1 MPVLPV
7 ATRQCR
13 FRLDRMTPDIREP
26 AVAGRFY
33 PGDPGRLEHDLARYL
48 GSAATPGAREADALA
63 VIAPHAGYMYS
74 GAIAGETYAR
84 VRVPERAVVLC
95 PNHTGL
101 GSRRSV
107 WSGGAW
113 RIPGGEIV
121 VDADLARRV
130 RQEAGLDEDKLAHL
144 REHAIEVH
152 LPFLRAKNP
161 ALSMVPICLAQLSLA
176 DCRKVGQG
184 LARAIKGHAV
194 LLVAS
199 TDMSHYLSA
208 DAAERLDRLAIER
221 IEALDPEGLYR
232 VVSDLEISMCGY
244 IPTTVTLFAC
254 RELGA
259 RRAALVRYGNSGEAS
274 GDFGRVVGYAGV
286 VIS

>member
-7 ATRQCR
+7 AICGRR
-13 FRLDRMTPDIREP
+13 FRLVRMTPETREP

-33 PGDPGRLEHDLARYL
+33 PGDPGRLDHDLARYL
-48 GSAATPGAREADALA
+48 GSAAPDAGEVDALA
-63 VIAPHAGYMYS
+63 VMAPHAGYMYS
-74 GAIAGETYAR
+74 GSIAGETYAR
-84 VRVPERAVVLC
+84 VRVPERVVVLC

-107 WSGGAW
+107 WSTGAW
-113 RIPGGEIV
+113 RIPGGDV
-121 VDADLARRV
+121 GVDVELARRV
-130 RQEAGLDEDKLAHL
+130 RERAGLEADQLAHL

-161 ALSMVPICLAQLSLA
+161 GLCVVPICLAQLSLA
-176 DCRKVGQG
+176 DCRKVGEG
-184 LARAIKGHAV
+184 LAEAIEGHEA

-199 TDMSHYLSA
+199 TDMSHYVSA
-208 DAAERLDRLAIER
+208 DAAERLDRRAIER
-221 IEALDPEGLYR
+221 VEALDPEGLYQI
-232 VVSDLEISMCGY
+232 VNVLEISMCGY

-254 RELGA
+254 RALGA
-259 RRAALVRYGNSGEAS
+259 RSAKLVRYGNSGEAS
-274 GDFGRVVGYAGV
+274 GDFSRVVGYAGV